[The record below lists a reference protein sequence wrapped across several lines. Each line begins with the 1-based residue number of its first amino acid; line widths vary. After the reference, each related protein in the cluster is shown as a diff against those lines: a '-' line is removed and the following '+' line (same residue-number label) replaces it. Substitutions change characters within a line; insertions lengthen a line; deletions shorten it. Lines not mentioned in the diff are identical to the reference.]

1 MNTARLDEHDLVL
14 VNALQIAPRMSWAEA
29 ARILGSTPHT
39 WASRWARLRA
49 GGLAWVTAHPGWLG
63 AMTVAMVEADCAPGT
78 RADVVRSLCL
88 DPRVASIEEAA
99 IGCDLVLTVITRDL
113 PSLTTLLLEDLPGEH
128 HVTRHRSYIATA
140 IHRQGSGWRLRALD
154 AEQRTA
160 LESLRVPSA
169 SGGRR
174 DPPPGAW
181 PLVEGLAHD
190 GRATAA
196 ELARTSGRN
205 PATVR
210 RQLTRLL
217 DSGMLQ
223 FRCEVAQLA
232 SQWPILCG
240 WHARVPIAEH
250 ERTAEALSTLPELR
264 LCLSTTGATNLY
276 FSVWARSLP
285 DLLRIERLLGER
297 LPWLELAES
306 TVTLRTLKRMGWMLG
321 PDGRCTGD
329 VVPCEPLRP

>member
-1 MNTARLDEHDLVL
+1 
-14 VNALQIAPRMSWAEA
+14 
-29 ARILGSTPHT
+29 
-39 WASRWARLRA
+39 
-49 GGLAWVTAHPGWLG
+49 
-63 AMTVAMVEADCAPGT
+63 
-78 RADVVRSLCL
+78 
-88 DPRVASIEEAA
+88 
-99 IGCDLVLTVITRDL
+99 
-113 PSLTTLLLEDLPGEH
+113 
-128 HVTRHRSYIATA
+128 
-140 IHRQGSGWRLRALD
+140 
-154 AEQRTA
+154 
-160 LESLRVPSA
+160 
-169 SGGRR
+169 
-174 DPPPGAW
+174 
-181 PLVEGLAHD
+181 VEGLAHD